1 MVVDI
6 LGPMMGVAVA
16 AELVPDFWAEPVS
29 IDIFLGTTGA
39 TGFWQNGSQT
49 RCTFARSPVRIS
61 GECSLAA

>member
-16 AELVPDFWAEPVS
+16 AELVPDFWAES
-29 IDIFLGTTGA
+29 IEVFDFNTLGA